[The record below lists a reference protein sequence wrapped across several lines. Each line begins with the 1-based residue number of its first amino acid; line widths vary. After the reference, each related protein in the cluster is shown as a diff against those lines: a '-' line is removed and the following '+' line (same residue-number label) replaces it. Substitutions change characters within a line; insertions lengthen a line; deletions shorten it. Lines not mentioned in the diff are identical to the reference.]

1 MEILYA
7 IGGLVIGLI
16 LGIWLGKLM
25 SKSKAGNSDK
35 EIGRIAG
42 LEAVESELRQQNT
55 ELLKELGERELL
67 LRSAEGRTKEAEATL
82 TAERE
87 SLVEQRRLIN
97 GRAEDL
103 IAAEREK
110 MTEQKRLL
118 DEAEQKLK
126 ASFTALAGDVLNR
139 TNKQFLTLAEERFEN
154 KRKDVDKTIQPLTNA
169 LEEYRK
175 QTSELKTTLDQQQ
188 SLISKLDTETGQ
200 LLDALKRPS
209 VRGRWGEVTL
219 KRLVELSGMSQY
231 CDFTEQLTVE
241 GEDGKLRPDMVI
253 HLPNDR
259 TLVIDAKTSADHYL
273 KALETEDGDEQQRE
287 LKEFA
292 RTVKDRMRELGKKD
306 YWKRFDRSPEFV
318 IQFLPGESFFA
329 TALEH
334 DHTLIEAGSAAG
346 VMLSSPLT
354 LMSLLLAVKQGWKEE
369 ALQEN
374 ASKIAE
380 QGKQLYDR
388 LCTMTEHLE
397 SLGRS
402 IANSMGHYNK
412 LIGTVE
418 SRIVP
423 TARRLNELD
432 AATNKG
438 IMPLEKREISMRSI
452 TVSELRPS
460 SDDGSNGS

>member
-25 SKSKAGNSDK
+25 SKSKAGASSK
-35 EIGRIAG
+35 E
-42 LEAVESELRQQNT
+42 VEQTVIISQLQEQKMELVKKQGDLDIQ
-55 ELLKELGERELL
+55 
-67 LRSAEGRTKEAEATL
+67 LRSAEGKAKEAEATL

-87 SLVEQRRLIN
+87 SLSKQRLLIN
-97 GRAEDL
+97 KGADDR

-110 MTEQKRLL
+110 MAEQKRLL
-118 DEAEQKLK
+118 DEAEKKLK
-126 ASFTALAGDVLNR
+126 ESFTTLAGEVLKS
-139 TNKQFLTLAEERFEN
+139 TNDNFLRLASQQFEN
-154 KRKDVDKTIQPLTNA
+154 KRKDVDKTIQPLTDA
-169 LEEYRK
+169 IKEYRK
-175 QTSELKTTLDQQQ
+175 QTSELKTTLDEQKG
-188 SLISKLDTETGQ
+188 LISNLDKETGQ

-219 KRLVELSGMSQY
+219 KRLVELSGMSSY

-397 SLGRS
+397 NLGRS

-432 AATNKG
+432 AATNKV
-438 IMPLEKREISMRSI
+438 IMPLERREISVRSI
-452 TVSELRPS
+452 TASELLPPNDNDRA
-460 SDDGSNGS
+460 GS